1 MGEGAERGG
10 AGVRVAGG
18 APVPTPSEGLPG
30 SGGTSLLG
38 AALPAA
44 GGGGCA
50 SLLVHPRPRGAC
62 DSLDGRVC
70 RGPEVAAWSSP
81 PRAFKCVVVLS
92 AASASRE
99 CAPGCEMGLPVL
111 EGAGGGRAEAGG
123 AEEQRACRWRRQSCR
138 YGFPTMR

>member
-50 SLLVHPRPRGAC
+50 SLLVHPRPRDVC
-62 DSLDGRVC
+62 DSLDGRV
-70 RGPEVAAWSSP
+70 
-81 PRAFKCVVVLS
+81 PR
-92 AASASRE
+92 
-99 CAPGCEMGLPVL
+99 P
-111 EGAGGGRAEAGG
+111 GGRGVEFAA
-123 AEEQRACRWRRQSCR
+123 ARFQMRRRFVC
-138 YGFPTMR
+138 GVG